1 MEILYDIEKIKLKS
15 SVITMGSYDGINSN
29 NPLAWPLFA
38 TTEDLNGLPP
48 HVISVNELDPLRDEG
63 LLYYK
68 KLLSAGVDA
77 SSITINGT
85 VHAGDLIFIK
95 ATPKIYKS
103 SLMHVNNFAYSL

>member
-1 MEILYDIEKIKLKS
+1 MA
-15 SVITMGSYDGINSN
+15 TAYDGNDSK

-38 TTEDLNGLPP
+38 SKDELSGLPP

-68 KLLSAGVDA
+68 KLLFSGVDA

-85 VHAGDLIFIK
+85 VHAGDMIFIK
-95 ATPKIYKS
+95 VTPKIYKA
-103 SLMHVNNFAYSL
+103 SLMHINNFAYSL